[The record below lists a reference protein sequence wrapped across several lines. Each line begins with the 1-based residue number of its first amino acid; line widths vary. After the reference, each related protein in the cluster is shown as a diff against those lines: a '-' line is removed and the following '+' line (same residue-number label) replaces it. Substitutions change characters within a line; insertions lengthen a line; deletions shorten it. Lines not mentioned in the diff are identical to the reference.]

1 MQEKLDQ
8 IADFEK
14 QKNEASQQQ
23 LQLAAEVL
31 IDAIRKDDVKD
42 IFQLIGAMPSSK
54 ASATDLILAIRD
66 RLENGSSS

>member
-14 QKNEASQQQ
+14 QKNEATQQQ

-66 RLENGSSS
+66 ELGNGSNS

>member
-8 IADFEK
+8 IADFET
-14 QKNEASQQQ
+14 QKNEATQQQ

-31 IDAIRKDDVKD
+31 IDAIQKDDMKD

-66 RLENGSSS
+66 RLEKGSSS